1 MDCRFKFTNTLHYF
15 FVRISSHMM
24 KLRMALVRCI
34 ILLSAIISAIN
45 AKSFKL
51 LSIRTSTNNFCENNC
66 SWKRSSEKF
75 NSGTY
80 EFTICWWNEEK
91 NIYTAC
97 YQLNTLCNTVRL
109 GVPSEFSLNPRFVYN
124 MRIWSKTLLHTFST
138 VQNTLK
144 SIFSKKKTQLS
155 LEVAAQTPKKYRRTF
170 RRCEGTTIIRK
181 NKS

>member
-1 MDCRFKFTNTLHYF
+1 MRNHSNYF
-15 FVRISSHMM
+15 QSEPAPVISM
-24 KLRMALVRCI
+24 KI
-34 ILLSAIISAIN
+34 IAV
-45 AKSFKL
+45 
-51 LSIRTSTNNFCENNC
+51 ENEAPRNLIQELM
-66 SWKRSSEKF
+66 SSLFADEMRK
-75 NSGTY
+75 
-80 EFTICWWNEEK
+80 K

-109 GVPSEFSLNPRFVYN
+109 GVPSEFSLNPRFVSN

-170 RRCEGTTIIRK
+170 RRCEGTTIRRK
-181 NKS
+181 INRKFFRVFPPRIPSIQSIALGCK